1 MQEIIESIY
10 NGQWK
15 QALELME
22 RYNINFKELE
32 AEGVSA
38 RAIAVLADMK
48 G

>member
-1 MQEIIESIY
+1 MEQIIESIV
-10 NGQWK
+10 NGQWR

-22 RYNINFKELE
+22 RYDINFKELE

-38 RAIAVLADMK
+38 RDIAVLADMK